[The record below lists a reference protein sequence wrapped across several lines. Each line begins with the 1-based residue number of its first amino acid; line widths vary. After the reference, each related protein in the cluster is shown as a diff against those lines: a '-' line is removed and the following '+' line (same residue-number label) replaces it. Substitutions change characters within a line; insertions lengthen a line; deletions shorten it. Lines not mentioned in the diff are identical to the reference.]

1 MLGITYFA
9 RILRIHMIYR
19 RKLLVAV
26 FSAIGIGLLWWM
38 LRRIDAVEIYGAIRQ
53 LRPWQFAA
61 IAGFPFVTF
70 LIAALRWRVI
80 FSMQGGKIR
89 PSFHQLVGFN
99 FAGAFISTVAPSM
112 SVTGDVTKAIL
123 AERAGV
129 PRPYAFGSVFLD
141 GFGRLVA
148 NTGFTFCLLVFIAL
162 KEPILFG
169 GAGRALS
176 ALWILGVILIAG
188 VFLRRLVSK
197 KGRIAWFF
205 SHLRPG
211 GALDNRELLEFD
223 ELVSVSMRR
232 LRIPIVSILISSAGY
247 VWEIAQSWMILR
259 FLGAETNLLQTIVWH
274 TFTMVASMLPSPSG
288 IGFSEAAGVAAAAF
302 LGEAALIG
310 LGFVL
315 LGRIRDLVVIF
326 VGVAVLIWV
335 RVGKRP

>member
-1 MLGITYFA
+1 MKF
-9 RILRIHMIYR
+9 HR

-38 LRRIDAVEIYGAIRQ
+38 LRRIEAGEIYGAVRQ

-80 FSMQGGKIR
+80 FLMQGGKIR
-89 PSFHQLVGFN
+89 PSFRQLAGFN
-99 FAGAFISTVAPSM
+99 FAGAFISTIAPSM
-112 SVTGDVTKAIL
+112 SVTGDVAKAIL

-162 KEPILFG
+162 KEPVLFG
-169 GAGRALS
+169 NAGRALS
-176 ALWILGVILIAG
+176 ALWIFGAILIAG
-188 VFLRRLVSK
+188 VFLRRFVSR
-197 KGRIAWFF
+197 KGRITWLF

-211 GALDNRELLEFD
+211 GALDGELLEFD

-232 LRIPIVSILISSAGY
+232 LRIPAVSIFISSVGY

-259 FLGAETNLLQTIVWH
+259 FLGVNADLFQTVVLH
-274 TFTMVASMLPSPSG
+274 VFTMLSSMMPSPAG
-288 IGFSEAAGVAAAAF
+288 LGFSEAAGAGAAAI
-302 LGEAALIG
+302 LGRTVSVG
-310 LGFVL
+310 LSFVI
-315 LGRIRDLVVIF
+315 LGRIRDIVTVI
-326 VGVAVLIWV
+326 VGAAVLLFPRIRRRNGSGV
-335 RVGKRP
+335 L